1 MALRGER
8 PECFCRGGARRTGTA
23 PGIHARRGARRPSI
37 CKLAKVNRLS
47 CRSARTPVSVRELGL
62 VEYLPTWQLQR
73 ELADAR
79 AAGTGEDTLLLL
91 QHPPVYTAGKR
102 TREDEKPTDGTPVVD
117 VDRGGKITYHEP
129 GQLVG
134 YPLIGLAD
142 PIDVVEYVRR
152 IEQALIEVCDRLG
165 LGGTGRVEGRSG
177 VWLPAGGGKPERKI
191 AAIGVRV
198 QRGVTLHGF
207 ALNCDNSLGGF
218 DTIIPC
224 GLADAGTTSLSA
236 ELGRQ
241 LSVEEVLPTA
251 REAVLG
257 ALDGTVPLAERSIP
271 RAGADASGLR
281 LELST

>member
-1 MALRGER
+1 M
-8 PECFCRGGARRTGTA
+8 
-23 PGIHARRGARRPSI
+23 SQ
-37 CKLAKVNRLS
+37 LS
-47 CRSARTPVSVRELGL
+47 CRSARTPVTVRELGL

-73 ELADAR
+73 ELAGAR
-79 AAGTGEDTLLLL
+79 AAGTGDDTLLLL

-102 TREDEKPTDGTPVVD
+102 TREYEKPTDGTPVVD

-134 YPLIGLAD
+134 YPIVGLAD
-142 PIDVVEYVRR
+142 PIDVVEFVRR
-152 IEQALIEVCDRLG
+152 VEQAMMAVCDRLG

-207 ALNCDNSLGGF
+207 AINCDNPLGGF

-236 ELGRQ
+236 ELGRNVP
-241 LSVEEVLPTA
+241 VEEITPLA

-257 ALDGTVPLAERSIP
+257 ALDGTIPLTERDIP
-271 RAGADASGLR
+271 RAGADAPGLR